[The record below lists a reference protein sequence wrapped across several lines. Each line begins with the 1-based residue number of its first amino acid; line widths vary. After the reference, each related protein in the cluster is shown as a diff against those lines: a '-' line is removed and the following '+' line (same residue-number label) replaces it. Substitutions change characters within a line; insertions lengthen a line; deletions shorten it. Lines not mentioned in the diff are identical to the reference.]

1 MKETV
6 IQFGE
11 GGFLRSF
18 VDVFIHKMNEQGL
31 YDGKVVVVQP
41 IAKGLIH
48 LVNEQNGVYHQFL
61 RGVENGEVVNE
72 CITVRSI
79 SRGVDPYSQ
88 YDEYLNLAHN
98 PDMRVIISNTT
109 EAGIEYLGTESIT
122 DAPPKSFP
130 AKLTVLLYERFKTG
144 LPGFII
150 LSCELIDNNGKELLD
165 CVLKYAALWKLP
177 EEFVQWITR
186 ENHFCN
192 ILVDRICTGY
202 PRDEVAE
209 LTARLGE
216 EDKLMNTAEIFHLW
230 VIEGNFENEFPLQRA
245 GINVIWTEDVK
256 PYKKRKVRILNGGHT
271 SMVLAAR
278 LYGLSTVKE
287 CLDDELVNAFLR
299 KTMFEE
305 IIPTLGNTEE
315 DIRFGEAV
323 LERFANPFVKHQL
336 LSIALNSVSKFKAR
350 VLPTILEYYE
360 ANGTLPRCMTF
371 SLAALIRFY
380 RTDEANDNEDIMEF
394 MKKASSAQILEREQY
409 WGRDLTFMLEEIER
423 YLKIMEEQGM
433 RKAFEEV
440 LA

>member
-1 MKETV
+1 
-6 IQFGE
+6 
-11 GGFLRSF
+11 
-18 VDVFIHKMNEQGL
+18 
-31 YDGKVVVVQP
+31 
-41 IAKGLIH
+41 
-48 LVNEQNGVYHQFL
+48 
-61 RGVENGEVVNE
+61 
-72 CITVRSI
+72 
-79 SRGVDPYSQ
+79 
-88 YDEYLNLAHN
+88 
-98 PDMRVIISNTT
+98 
-109 EAGIEYLGTESIT
+109 
-122 DAPPKSFP
+122 
-130 AKLTVLLYERFKTG
+130 
-144 LPGFII
+144 
-150 LSCELIDNNGKELLD
+150 
-165 CVLKYAALWKLP
+165 
-177 EEFVQWITR
+177 
-186 ENHFCN
+186 
-192 ILVDRICTGY
+192 
-202 PRDEVAE
+202 
-209 LTARLGE
+209 
-216 EDKLMNTAEIFHLW
+216 
-230 VIEGNFENEFPLQRA
+230 
-245 GINVIWTEDVK
+245 
-256 PYKKRKVRILNGGHT
+256 
-271 SMVLAAR
+271 MVLAAR

-394 MKKASSAQILEREQY
+394 MKKASAAQILEREQY